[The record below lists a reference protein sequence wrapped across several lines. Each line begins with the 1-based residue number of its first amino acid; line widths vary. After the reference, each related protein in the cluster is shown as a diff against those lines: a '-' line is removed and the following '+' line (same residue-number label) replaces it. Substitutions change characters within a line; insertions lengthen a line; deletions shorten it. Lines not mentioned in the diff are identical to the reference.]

1 MEARMIQLEI
11 RLRKLNRNPKANG
24 NIIRKIKRQIKNLMG
39 RL

>member
-1 MEARMIQLEI
+1 MEARMIQLEM

-39 RL
+39 KV